1 MAARPEGPV
10 PQLTITREQ
19 ERERER
25 DFGHVQRR
33 YDARVNGVVATL
45 LPGDYY
51 VATEGE
57 MISTVLGS
65 CVSACIHDRR
75 LCFGGMNHFMLPVD
89 ESEGQSVWGTTAS
102 STTRFGNVAMER
114 LINSMLKL
122 GARRDDLE
130 FKLVGG
136 GKVLDAVTD
145 IGARNI
151 QFVRDYVRAEGFSV
165 LGEDLGD
172 VYPRKVM
179 YHPQTGRARVKRLTR
194 TDRYVVADERRYIR
208 DLDRTAMNGTI
219 ELFHDKSG
227 SG

>member
-1 MAARPEGPV
+1 MAAQSEVPA
-10 PQLTITREQ
+10 PQLTLTREQ
-19 ERERER
+19 QHDRER
-25 DFGHVQRR
+25 DFGHIQRR
-33 YDARVNGVVATL
+33 FDARMNAVVATL

-65 CVSACIHDRR
+65 CVSACIRDRR
-75 LCFGGMNHFMLPVD
+75 MCFGGMNHFMLPVD
-89 ESEGQSVWGTTAS
+89 ESEGNSAWGTTAS
-102 STTRFGNVAMER
+102 SSTRFGNVAMER

-122 GARRDDLE
+122 GAHRGDLE

-151 QFVRDYVRAEGFSV
+151 QFVREYVRAEGFSV

-172 VYPRKVM
+172 VYPRKVI
-179 YHPQTGRARVKRLTR
+179 YHPQTGSARVKRLTR
-194 TDRYVVADERRYIR
+194 SDRHLVADERRYIR
-208 DLDRTAMNGTI
+208 DLDRTAVSGTI
-219 ELFHDKSG
+219 ELFYDKSG
-227 SG
+227 SR